1 MNPRRQTF
9 IVVAALAWIPCYAS
23 AVEAQ
28 QAHFTHGAAEGGEIT
43 TNRAEV
49 PVGGLNAHVQ
59 LTSSAL
65 TMELQ
70 PGDSDL
76 FVFEFD
82 AQCVVTGGPEDY
94 LSVEARVNGFVGLGA
109 SGSFLQPQSN
119 PPDLHACTGSEGRH
133 TISKSWVTRLS
144 NTTASPQSHTF
155 SIWVRVIDAGE
166 PNQPNPPFS
175 LLDNRIVR
183 ITRYD

>member
-1 MNPRRQTF
+1 VN
-9 IVVAALAWIPCYAS
+9 
-23 AVEAQ
+23 
-28 QAHFTHGAAEGGEIT
+28 THA
-43 TNRAEV
+43 
-49 PVGGLNAHVQ
+49 Q

-65 TMELQ
+65 TIELQ

-82 AQCVVTGGPEDY
+82 AQCVVGGGAEDY
-94 LSVEARVNGFVGLGA
+94 LSVQARLNGFVGIGA

-133 TISKSWVTRLS
+133 TIAKSWVIRLS
-144 NTTASPQSHTF
+144 NTTSSPQSHTF

-166 PNQPNPPFS
+166 PNQPNPPFC
-175 LLDNRIVR
+175 LLDNRTVR